1 MKIRYQNVVVVEGK
15 MDKDLLESFLDVD
28 IVTTNGSEVSRET
41 INYVKELAKTRTIV
55 VLTDPDAPG
64 KRIRDILNNEIP
76 GLYNAFIPKN
86 KAIKKHKV
94 GVAESDK
101 ETIMEALDNLMLP
114 EGNRPTSD
122 LTMTDLFDLGLIG
135 HKDSAQ
141 KRQLLEIKLHI
152 DQVNGKTLLKRLKTL
167 GMNKKDLEEAINDGR
182 N

>member
-1 MKIRYQNVVVVEGK
+1 MKIRYQNVIVVEGK

-41 INYVKELAKTRTIV
+41 INYVKELTKTRTVV

-101 ETIMEALDNLMLP
+101 ETIMEALNNLMLP
-114 EGNRPTSD
+114 EGNKPESD
-122 LTMTDLFDLGLIG
+122 LTMNDLYDLELIG
-135 HKDSAQ
+135 HPESTE
-141 KRQLLEIKLHI
+141 KRTKLEIKLHI
-152 DQVNGKTLLKRLKTL
+152 DQVNGKTLLKRLKTIGL
-167 GMNKKDLEEAINDGR
+167 NRKDLEEAVKDGR